1 MVQPNQFA
9 KEIIEKCVTD
19 ENIEYDLDMLL
30 ILSGLEKKHLLNMFK
45 YTLEMKIGAAN
56 ISKGE
61 TEKIELKGEIKVN
74 RYRQNEVEVVI
85 NDQKHMF

>member
-1 MVQPNQFA
+1 
-9 KEIIEKCVTD
+9 
-19 ENIEYDLDMLL
+19 MLL

-45 YTLEMKIGAAN
+45 YNLEMKIGAAN

-61 TEKIELKGEIKVN
+61 TEKIELKGVIKVS
-74 RYRQNEVEVVI
+74 RHRQNEVEVVV